1 VSFLFHYLNSE
12 CDLILISGV
21 EIIKKALRVPALTIV
36 KNTGVEP
43 HGIIEKMAAGEG
55 DYGYD
60 ALNDKF
66 GNLMAQGICDPTKVI
81 FL

>member
-1 VSFLFHYLNSE
+1 
-12 CDLILISGV
+12 
-21 EIIKKALRVPALTIV
+21 
-36 KNTGVEP
+36 
-43 HGIIEKMAAGEG
+43 MAAGEG

-81 FL
+81 VL